1 LREISTAFSF
11 LLPSFPQ
18 DFVKSVGWIFFLTVL
33 RSGGNPMGKS
43 NRNRCDASGRAFA
56 GSQRQIQ
63 HYVNEQQSVLN
74 GAISAALS
82 LQLCITWTSPLRSD
96 RYREYKDS
104 AFLRVLGLDS
114 SRTDLSRFWPR
125 GGPVWDA
132 LGIVSGASQ
141 GVLLLEAKSHVPEI
155 SGSGC
160 GAKADLSIKKIEAS
174 LAMTKLWL
182 DVGGGADWK
191 GELYQTANRLAHLYF
206 FREILHINAWLVNVY
221 FTADPRSPTS
231 QSQWDVAVA
240 DAKRALGM
248 SRIPFYG
255 DVYLPAVC

>member
-1 LREISTAFSF
+1 
-11 LLPSFPQ
+11 
-18 DFVKSVGWIFFLTVL
+18 
-33 RSGGNPMGKS
+33 MGKS
-43 NRNRCDASGRAFA
+43 DRNRCDASGRAFA

-63 HYVNEQQSVLN
+63 HYVNEQQSVLD

-82 LQLCITWTSPLRSD
+82 LPLSISWASPLRSD

-104 AFLRVLGLDS
+104 AFLRVLGLDRS
-114 SRTDLSRFWPR
+114 GTELSRFWPR

-155 SGSGC
+155 SGTGC
-160 GAKADLSIKKIEAS
+160 GAKADRSIRKIEAS

-182 DVGGGADWK
+182 EASSEADWK

-206 FREILHINAWLVNVY
+206 FREILHMDAWLVNVY
-221 FTADPRSPTS
+221 FTADPHSPTS
-231 QSQWDVAVA
+231 KAEWDMAVA
-240 DAKRALGM
+240 NVKGAMRISK
-248 SRIPFYG
+248 IPFYA
-255 DVYLPAVC
+255 DVYLPAIC